1 MVDEDENKEQPE
13 TTHSDPD
20 TNNSHQVSNGLD
32 TVSNGLD
39 TVSDGLDTVSDGLD
53 TVSDGLDTVSNNTET
68 DTNHS
73 ETVSK
78 GLDTVSKGLNPVSKG
93 LNPVSKGL
101 DPVLEPDTKELNKQR
116 EQKKDKLYQLFKRFI
131 CSASNTPE
139 LKEELVKIIEKP
151 QCCEDCFYC
160 KKADKTTQEPKYA
173 VSPHISEFW
182 ATATS
187 PFYHLVFFT
196 LFIPISQ
203 WWLGWRKND
212 GYPKQLLITIYL
224 CIALGIFSTIYHAT
238 LREYVG
244 CLDCGFSIIAWCGL
258 LLSVFGFRIEIYLT
272 AMFIIIGVFIIF
284 LPNSPSIAV
293 ITGAILL
300 PLTFYVCIKAG
311 TMFSYLSGI
320 CIGLGSICFFADR
333 TKLVNFPYLH
343 SLWHIL
349 GGACQLFSALHIL
362 IHGPIHNVSAYLPF
376 TDASP
381 PSISPITPITPM
393 PITRGSI
400 PYLSDFSDV
409 IA

>member
-32 TVSNGLD
+32 TVSDGLD

-101 DPVLEPDTKELNKQR
+101 DPVLESDTKELNKQS

-284 LPNSPSIAV
+284 LPNSPSIAA
-293 ITGAILL
+293 ITGVILL

-349 GGACQLFSALHIL
+349 GGACQLFSALQIL

-381 PSISPITPITPM
+381 PSISPITAITPM

>member
-1 MVDEDENKEQPE
+1 MVDEDDNKEQPE
-13 TTHSDPD
+13 TTHSSEPD
-20 TNNSHQVSNGLD
+20 TNNSEPD
-32 TVSNGLD
+32 TNNSETDTNNSE
-39 TVSDGLDTVSDGLD
+39 TVSDGLNPVSD
-53 TVSDGLDTVSNNTET
+53 
-68 DTNHS
+68 
-73 ETVSK
+73 
-78 GLDTVSKGLNPVSKG
+78 GLNPVSDG
-93 LNPVSKGL
+93 LNPVL
-101 DPVLEPDTKELNKQR
+101 DPVLDPVLEPVLEPDTKELNKQS
-116 EQKKDKLYQLFKRFI
+116 EQKKDKLYQLFKQFI
-131 CSASNTPE
+131 YSASKTPE

-151 QCCEDCFYC
+151 ECCEDCFYC
-160 KKADKTTQEPKYA
+160 KKADATTQEPKYA

-203 WWLGWRKND
+203 WWMGWRKND

-258 LLSVFGFRIEIYLT
+258 LLSVFGVRIEIYLT

-284 LPNSPSIAV
+284 LPNSPSVAA

-376 TDASP
+376 TDA
-381 PSISPITPITPM
+381 PSISPITAM
-393 PITRGSI
+393 PITAIPTIPTIRKHDSI